1 MLVSRLCFAVHDT
14 STPESLPQ
22 QLLDSLHLGRQR
34 GYLRLKR
41 RNSFVRALIFFL
53 AFLVHRRLQ
62 APNDR
67 MRCMVLGH
75 GDTTLLVL
83 A

>member
-1 MLVSRLCFAVHDT
+1 MLASRLCFSVHDA
-14 STPESLPQ
+14 SCESLPQ
-22 QLLDSLHLGRQR
+22 QLLNPFHLGRQR
-34 GYLRLKR
+34 RYLSLERCDT
-41 RNSFVRALIFFL
+41 FVRALIFL
-53 AFLVHRRLQ
+53 IAFLVRRSFQ